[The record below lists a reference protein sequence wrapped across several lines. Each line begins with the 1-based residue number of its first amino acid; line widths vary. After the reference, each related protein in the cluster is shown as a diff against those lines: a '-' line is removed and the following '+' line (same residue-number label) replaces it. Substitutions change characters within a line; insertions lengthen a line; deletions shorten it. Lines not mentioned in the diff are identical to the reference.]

1 LSYQR
6 EFAEKINVGIIGIGS
21 HGYRN
26 ILPLMNYLPVRIKA
40 VCNRTADVGRITAA
54 QYACAH
60 YQTPGEMYDR
70 EDIDAVLINV
80 SPQLH
85 PSLAIEALDRGKH
98 VWVEKPVATRARE
111 VEEMIAH
118 RGDKVVVV
126 GFKKIFMPAA
136 QKAIEIAHSPKY
148 GNPRSILAVYPMTI
162 PGNGREIL
170 ETGGAPNWLINGVH
184 PLSFLMAVGGKVS
197 AVTAVCNDAGNG
209 ILAIRFASGAF
220 GTLHLASGPQ
230 PRLER
235 YAVYADHWQMDIEN
249 TRISLYRGI
258 PGVHGKMTNYAPE
271 GDDGGAVVWEASNCQ
286 AGLENKAE
294 FTQGMYASM
303 MHFCECILGNK
314 APDKGTLEFALEMM
328 KVYEAGLL
336 SGGSAIGIHQLPS
349 GNG

>member
-26 ILPLMNYLPVRIKA
+26 ILPLMNYLPVKVKA
-40 VCNRTADVGRITAA
+40 VCNRTADVGRMTAA
-54 QYACAH
+54 QYGCAH
-60 YQTPGEMYDR
+60 YQIPREMYDQ
-70 EDIDAVLINV
+70 EDIDAVFINV

-85 PSLAIEALDRGKH
+85 PSLVIEALDRGKH

-118 RGDKVVVV
+118 RKDKVIVV

-136 QKAIEIAHSPKY
+136 QKAIEIAYSPKY

-170 ETGGAPNWLINGVH
+170 ENGDAPNWLINGVH

-197 AVTAVCNDAGNG
+197 AVTAICNDAGNG
-209 ILAIRFASGAF
+209 ILAIQFVNGAF

-230 PRLER
+230 PRRER
-235 YAVYADHWQMDIEN
+235 YSVYADSWQLDIEN
-249 TRISLYRGI
+249 TRIALYRGI
-258 PGVHGKMTNYAPE
+258 PAVYGRTTNYAPE
-271 GDDGGAVVWEASNCQ
+271 GDDSGAVVWETQNCQ
-286 AGLENKAE
+286 ASLENKAE
-294 FTQGMYASM
+294 FTQGMYAAM
-303 MHFCECILGNK
+303 MHFCECVLKNK
-314 APDKGTLEFALEMM
+314 IPDKGTLEFALEMM
-328 KVYEAGLL
+328 KVYEAALL
-336 SGGSAIGIHQLPS
+336 SE
-349 GNG
+349 

>member
-26 ILPLMNYLPVRIKA
+26 ILPLMNYLPVRVKA
-40 VCNRTADVGRITAA
+40 VCNRTADVGRVTAA
-54 QYACAH
+54 QYGCNH

-70 EDIDAVLINV
+70 EEIDAVFINV
-80 SPQLH
+80 SPRLH
-85 PSLAIEALDRGKH
+85 PALVTEALDRGKH

-118 RGDKVVVV
+118 RRDRVVVV
-126 GFKKIFMPAA
+126 GFKKMFMPAA

-170 ETGGAPNWLINGVH
+170 EAGDSPNWLINGVH
-184 PLSFLMAVGGKVS
+184 PLSVLMAVGGKVS
-197 AVTAVCNDAGNG
+197 AVTAICNEARNG
-209 ILAIRFASGAF
+209 ILAIRFANGAF
-220 GTLHLASGPQ
+220 GTFHLASGPQ
-230 PRLER
+230 PRMER
-235 YAVYADHWQMDIEN
+235 YAVYADHWQVDIEN
-249 TRISLYRGI
+249 TRVSLYRGI
-258 PGVHGKMTNYAPE
+258 PSDYGRTTNYAPE

-294 FTQGMYASM
+294 FTQGMYAAM
-303 MHFCECILGNK
+303 MHFCECVLNNR
-314 APDKGTLEFALEMM
+314 AADKGTLEFALEMM
-328 KVYEAGLL
+328 KVYEAGML
-336 SGGSAIGIHQLPS
+336 SEGREIRID
-349 GNG
+349 

>member
-1 LSYQR
+1 MSYQR
-6 EFAEKINVGIIGIGS
+6 DFAERINVGIIGIGS

-26 ILPLMNYLPVRIKA
+26 ILPLMNYLPVKVKA
-40 VCNRTADVGRITAA
+40 VCNRTTDVGRVTAA
-54 QYACAH
+54 QYGCTH
-60 YQTPGEMYDR
+60 YQTPREMYDR
-70 EDIDAVLINV
+70 EDIDAVFINV

-85 PSLAIEALDRGKH
+85 PSLVIEGLDRGKH
-98 VWVEKPVATRARE
+98 VWVEKPVATRAHE

-118 RGDKVVVV
+118 RKDRVVVV

-136 QKAIEIAHSPKY
+136 QKAIEIASSPKY

-162 PGNGREIL
+162 PANGREIL
-170 ETGGAPNWLINGVH
+170 ETGAAPNWLINGVH

-197 AVTAVCNDAGNG
+197 AVTALCNDARNG
-209 ILAIRFASGAF
+209 ILALRFARGAF

-235 YAVYADHWQMDIEN
+235 YAVYADKWQVDIEN
-249 TRISLYRGI
+249 TRIALYRGI
-258 PGVHGKMTNYAPE
+258 PIVHGKTTNYAPE

-294 FTQGMYASM
+294 FTQGMYAAM
-303 MHFCECILGNK
+303 MHFCECVLQNRT
-314 APDKGTLEFALEMM
+314 PDKGTLEFALEMM

-336 SGGSAIGIHQLPS
+336 SEGRTININKEGT
-349 GNG
+349 